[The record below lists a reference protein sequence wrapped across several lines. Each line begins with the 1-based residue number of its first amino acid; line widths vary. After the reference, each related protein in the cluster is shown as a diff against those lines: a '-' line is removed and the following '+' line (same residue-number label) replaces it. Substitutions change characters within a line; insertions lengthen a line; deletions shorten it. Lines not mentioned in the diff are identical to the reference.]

1 MKKLRRILI
10 ILSVVLV
17 AIQFIKPAR
26 NISAQVSANDIS
38 ARYPVSAHV
47 QDILA
52 KACYDCHSNNTMYP
66 WYANIQPVA
75 WWLNNHVRD
84 GKRHLDFSEFTGY
97 SVARQYKKLEE
108 TIDEVKHGEMPLD
121 SYTWIHKNAILSETE
136 KDSLYAWAQQVRD
149 TIKARYPADSLVL
162 PKRK

>member
-10 ILSVVLV
+10 VLLVVLV
-17 AIQFIKPAR
+17 VIQFIKPAR

-38 ARYPVSAHV
+38 VRFPVSANVH
-47 QDILA
+47 DILA
-52 KACYDCHSNNTMYP
+52 KACYDCHSNNTVYP

-84 GKRHLDFSEFTGY
+84 GKRHLDFSEFNSY

-121 SYTWIHKNAILSETE
+121 SYTWIHKNAILTETE
-136 KDSLYAWAQQVRD
+136 KESLYTWAQQIRD